1 MGETR
6 SLRRVLQ
13 VEVDVPADD
22 KEGPSSTRYSNRTEI
37 STFMV
42 RQVKDIPVETMINA
56 MSETIDA
63 IAEAFRPKPGG
74 PESCQ
79 LKFGIKIAAQ
89 GNLILAK
96 MGTDVSLEVT
106 LTWKQ

>member
-1 MGETR
+1 MSEAQ
-6 SLRRVLQ
+6 SLGRVLQ
-13 VEVDVPADD
+13 VEVDVPA
-22 KEGPSSTRYSNRTEI
+22 EQGPASARYASRTEVAN
-37 STFMV
+37 FV
-42 RQVKDIPVETMINA
+42 LRQVKDIPVETVINA
-56 MSETIDA
+56 MSDTIDA

-79 LKFGIKIAAQ
+79 LKFGIKIAAA

-106 LTWKQ
+106 LTWKDKN